1 MNATL
6 ENFTQNYIDTHEPLW
21 ERGREL
27 LDLSTYNN
35 MAALLTAA
43 DLLTQTALAIL
54 DGDLPQSTETRL
66 YVSLAAEKL
75 REYPLSVYAHEG
87 LSVLS

>member
-6 ENFTQNYIDTHEPLW
+6 EEFIQNYVDTHEPLW

-27 LDLSTYNN
+27 LDLSTYNA
-35 MAALLTAA
+35 MADLLTVA

-54 DGDLPQSTETRL
+54 EGEPPRSPETRL
-66 YVSLAAEKL
+66 YVSLAAECI
-75 REYPLSVYAHEG
+75 RI
-87 LSVLS
+87 